1 MSPPSKSISTNFRT
15 CLTWKTTLIRSRMKN
30 PNYKKISMKVN
41 RKETSLLLDH
51 LLKTLHA
58 VLGLTMEA
66 SEAQIKKAYRKL
78 SLKYHPD
85 KQKDEKDAEKMFH
98 KIARAYEV
106 LSDPDKRQIYDLEG
120 FEGLKREEQG
130 GGKQQSPFGIASNA

>member
-1 MSPPSKSISTNFRT
+1 
-15 CLTWKTTLIRSRMKN
+15 
-30 PNYKKISMKVN
+30 
-41 RKETSLLLDH
+41 
-51 LLKTLHA
+51 
-58 VLGLTMEA
+58 MEA
-66 SEAQIKKAYRKL
+66 TEAQIKKAYRKL

-85 KQKDEKDAEKMFH
+85 KQKHENDAEKMFH

-130 GGKQQSPFGIASNA
+130 GGEQRSPFGITSIF